1 MQVMGFICYW
11 GFQEALKKISETFKD
26 SSHLEQKKK
35 SLFMCRNGCVENF
48 KKKQK

>member
-1 MQVMGFICYW
+1 MQVMGFRCYW

-35 SLFMCRNGCVENF
+35 KVSLCAEMVVL
-48 KKKQK
+48 KI

>member
-1 MQVMGFICYW
+1 MALEMQVMGFICYW

-35 SLFMCRNGCVENF
+35 SLYV
-48 KKKQK
+48 QKWLC

>member
-35 SLFMCRNGCVENF
+35 KSLYV
-48 KKKQK
+48 QKWLC